1 MSGKGKAPGRWH
13 GEGAKRE
20 RSDARAAIVSREGS
34 RGKAAVC
41 AAVALGACM
50 VAVAYSAM
58 VGLATGEW
66 GALALSGAA
75 AAALGGFLAWEEGE
89 I

>member
-20 RSDARAAIVSREGS
+20 RLEARVEIVSREGT